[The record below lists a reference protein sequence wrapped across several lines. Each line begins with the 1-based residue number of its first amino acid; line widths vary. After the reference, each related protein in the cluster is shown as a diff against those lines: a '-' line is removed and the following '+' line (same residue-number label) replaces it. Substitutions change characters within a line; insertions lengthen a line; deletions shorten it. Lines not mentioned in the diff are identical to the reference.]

1 MAKKWPEMAVEQS
14 FRSNF
19 HFETLFTVHTIETE
33 TASDSLQDVRG
44 WKKVVKNLGAYDFKL
59 LYK

>member
-1 MAKKWPEMAVEQS
+1 MAVEQS